1 MMGVEQ
7 PKLSRRAFLKLSA
20 LAAAALGAGSPTIVR
35 AATPPFKKVKKR
47 WVLGEVGGKTEI
59 VKAKVAASICP
70 YCSMGCSI
78 DVYTVED
85 RVIHTRGSTDSYINW
100 GRLCPK
106 GKAAYQLADNDIRVL
121 KPMIRTGPKPP
132 VEEILSAKSW
142 DEMVSIVNKYPP
154 KWMPVEW
161 DEAFRFIAGR
171 MKAIMDE
178 YRAASGAPVFDDG
191 YYYKGAETPVQ
202 MIGYSVM
209 TNEAS
214 YLSKKIAVFVGTN
227 NLDSQYR
234 KSTAPQ

>member
-1 MMGVEQ
+1 M
-7 PKLSRRAFLKLSA
+7 
-20 LAAAALGAGSPTIVR
+20 
-35 AATPPFKKVKKR
+35 
-47 WVLGEVGGKTEI
+47 
-59 VKAKVAASICP
+59 
-70 YCSMGCSI
+70 
-78 DVYTVED
+78 
-85 RVIHTRGSTDSYINW
+85 
-100 GRLCPK
+100 
-106 GKAAYQLADNDIRVL
+106 
-121 KPMIRTGPKPP
+121 
-132 VEEILSAKSW
+132 
-142 DEMVSIVNKYPP
+142 NKYPP

-161 DEAFRFIAGR
+161 DEAFRFIAER